1 MGEALCCVPLDRSTV
16 AVTKHFGRFNDILEP
31 GFHCLPFSLG
41 YQLAGSS
48 VHYPVYRSE
57 IVQTLIVDIAPDVH
71 CLLHVV
77 LVLGRIF
84 PHRLGRVFS
93 RLKVFISKPGDV
105 FPLLSNVDSFPIVA
119 PD

>member
-1 MGEALCCVPLDRSTV
+1 MGEALCCIPLDRSTV

-48 VHYPVYRSE
+48 VHYSVYRSE

-71 CLLHVV
+71 DISTHIGEGLLQAESIH
-77 LVLGRIF
+77 
-84 PHRLGRVFS
+84 
-93 RLKVFISKPGDV
+93 KQTWDV
-105 FPLLSNVDSFPIVA
+105 FPLLSNVESFPIVA